1 MVAEKEKREV
11 LRGSQVMEDVE
22 WRRAVDF
29 DRFREMLRFLLLQVQ
44 LRFLTEEEKRA
55 KLEERRLKSETP
67 TEVCQCVILGCCS
80 LMIMFDGQPCLSSN
94 FPLLQVIKTRWTCP
108 SLLCCQLL

>member
-1 MVAEKEKREV
+1 MAQKLAPAEKIAQIY
-11 LRGSQVMEDVE
+11 LPHLPLFAS
-22 WRRAVDF
+22 
-29 DRFREMLRFLLLQVQ
+29 LLQVQ

-67 TEVCQCVILGCCS
+67 TEVCQCVILGCCR
-80 LMIMFDGQPCLSSN
+80 LMMMFDGQPCLIVCFSN
-94 FPLLQVIKTRWTCP
+94 FPLLQVIKTRWSCP

>member
-29 DRFREMLRFLLLQVQ
+29 DRFGEMLRFPPS
-44 LRFLTEEEKRA
+44 A
-55 KLEERRLKSETP
+55 
-67 TEVCQCVILGCCS
+67 GAA
-80 LMIMFDGQPCLSSN
+80 
-94 FPLLQVIKTRWTCP
+94 PLLD
-108 SLLCCQLL
+108 